1 MYRFEVALLVEE
13 KLGPDLGGI
22 VMMFLKEDPVPYVWH
37 VEETP
42 SPWDHEALV
51 WCDPQAMVNL
61 PLFAP

>member
-22 VMMFLKEDPVPYVWH
+22 VMMFLKEAPTPYVWH

-42 SPWDHEALV
+42 SPWDPLI
-51 WCDPQAMVNL
+51 WCDPQALVNL